1 MTISFS
7 LHKMA
12 RFRDTFNVRAMHLP
26 QKIYHLTKEA
36 IGKVPDMSTKIVAL
50 FNLKPG
56 VSVADYENWAK
67 TKDIPTVN
75 GLQSVDEFAVFKS
88 TGLLGTD
95 DKPPYAYIETID
107 VNDMDKFGGEVST
120 ETMQAIAGE
129 FQAMADDLVFIMT
142 DKLG

>member
-1 MTISFS
+1 M
-7 LHKMA
+7 
-12 RFRDTFNVRAMHLP
+12 
-26 QKIYHLTKEA
+26 
-36 IGKVPDMSTKIVAL
+36 GTKIVAL

>member
-1 MTISFS
+1 
-7 LHKMA
+7 
-12 RFRDTFNVRAMHLP
+12 
-26 QKIYHLTKEA
+26 
-36 IGKVPDMSTKIVAL
+36 MSTKIVAL

-56 VSVADYENWAK
+56 VSVADYEAWAK

-75 GLQSVDEFAVFKS
+75 GLKSVDSFEVYKS

-107 VNDMDKFGGEVST
+107 VNDMDGFGGEVST

-129 FQAMADDLVFIMT
+129 FQAMVDDLVFIMT
-142 DKLG
+142 DRLG

>member
-1 MTISFS
+1 
-7 LHKMA
+7 
-12 RFRDTFNVRAMHLP
+12 
-26 QKIYHLTKEA
+26 
-36 IGKVPDMSTKIVAL
+36 MSTKIVAL

-56 VSVADYENWAK
+56 VSIADYEAWAK

-75 GLQSVDEFAVFKS
+75 GLNSVDEFAVFKA
-88 TGLLGTD
+88 TGLLGSD

-107 VNDMDKFGGEVST
+107 VNDMEGFGGDVST
-120 ETMQAIAGE
+120 EAMQAIAAE

>member
-1 MTISFS
+1 
-7 LHKMA
+7 MA

-36 IGKVPDMSTKIVAL
+36 IGKVPDMGTKIVAL

-75 GLQSVDEFAVFKS
+75 GLQSVDDFAVFKS